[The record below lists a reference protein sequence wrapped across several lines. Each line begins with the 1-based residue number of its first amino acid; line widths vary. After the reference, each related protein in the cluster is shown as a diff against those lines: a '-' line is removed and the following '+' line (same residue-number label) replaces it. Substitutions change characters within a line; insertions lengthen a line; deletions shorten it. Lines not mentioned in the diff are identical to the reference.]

1 MTDTIRLSVE
11 GAGHAAST
19 VKLYINDHDTG
30 VLYLNPDEL
39 NILNNVI
46 TSGAI
51 ENNVKIE
58 TTSPDDDEIDFDIF
72 DELE

>member
-1 MTDTIRLSVE
+1 M
-11 GAGHAAST
+11 
-19 VKLYINDHDTG
+19 YINDHDTG

-39 NILNNVI
+39 NILNSVL

-51 ENNVKIE
+51 ENNVKID
-58 TTSPDDDEIDFDIF
+58 TTSADDDEIDFDIF

>member
-1 MTDTIRLSVE
+1 MAI
-11 GAGHAAST
+11 A